1 MNESK
6 KQMIKHAAQAV
17 VVCLVQER
25 HRMPEIKPK
34 APPKKTNQDLI
45 FQLLQP

>member
-1 MNESK
+1 MK
-6 KQMIKHAAQAV
+6 KQILKHVAQAV
-17 VVCLVQER
+17 TVGLVQER

-34 APPKKTNQDLI
+34 LKPPKKTNQDLI